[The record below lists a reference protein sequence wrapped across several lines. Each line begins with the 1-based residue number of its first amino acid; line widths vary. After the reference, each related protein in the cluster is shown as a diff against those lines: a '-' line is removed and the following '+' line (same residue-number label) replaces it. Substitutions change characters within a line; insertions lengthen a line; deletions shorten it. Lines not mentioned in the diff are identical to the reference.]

1 MSFWWIGADP
11 QKCFGLFLSSSWRHE
26 EIPVSVFLASL
37 WVCLIKEVHMNIM
50 LVLAAVATIHCI
62 FWRALWELTLA
73 DVIGLAG

>member
-1 MSFWWIGADP
+1 M
-11 QKCFGLFLSSSWRHE
+11 
-26 EIPVSVFLASL
+26 SVFLASL